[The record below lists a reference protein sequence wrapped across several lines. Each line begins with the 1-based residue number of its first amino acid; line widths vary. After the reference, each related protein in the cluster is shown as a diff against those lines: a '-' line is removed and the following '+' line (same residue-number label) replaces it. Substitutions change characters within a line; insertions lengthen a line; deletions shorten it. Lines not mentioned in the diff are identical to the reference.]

1 MTRTP
6 KALNPPS
13 SSEIDVAP
21 PKRAKRK
28 GPTFKYECAVLKR
41 LPDAMIAGID
51 EVGCAPLAGP
61 VVAAAVVLDQ
71 KKLPKI
77 LRQELDDSKKV
88 PKEKRE
94 ELYGILLSCG
104 AAVAGVGRAE
114 VHEIDTINILNAA
127 HLAMRRALESL
138 NCIVTVALIDG
149 NRKPKGLTCEIETIV
164 KGDGKSLSIAAAS
177 IIAKVT
183 RDRLMAELAL
193 AHPGY
198 GWETN
203 VGYPTPEHREAIIR
217 LGLTDHHRR
226 SFQFVRDQIYPP
238 AVQLELV

>member
-1 MTRTP
+1 MTRIP
-6 KALNPPS
+6 RPS
-13 SSEIDVAP
+13 SNADDAP
-21 PKRAKRK
+21 PIRVRIVRR
-28 GPTFKYECAVLKR
+28 GPTFKYERAVLKR

-77 LRQELDDSKKV
+77 LRQQLDDSKKV
-88 PKEKRE
+88 PKERRE
-94 ELYGILLSCG
+94 ELYGILMSCG
-104 AAVAGVGRAE
+104 AAIAGVGRAE
-114 VHEIDTINILNAA
+114 VHEIDSINILNAA
-127 HLAMRRALESL
+127 HLAMKRALESL
-138 NCIVTVALIDG
+138 NCIVTLALVDG
-149 NRKPKGLTCEIETIV
+149 NRKPKNMPCEIETII

-183 RDRLMAELAL
+183 RDRFMAQLAL
-193 AHPGY
+193 VHPGY

-203 VGYPTPEHREAIIR
+203 VGYPTLAHRQAILR

-226 SFQFVRDQIYPP
+226 SFQFVRDQLYPP